1 MDLKNLGVTPKQKY
15 ILEFI
20 EDFAADNRDDKTLRN
35 LSMIMI
41 DKLGISPY
49 EFCNKFNVTTQHF
62 YRIRKAFDEQGT
74 YGIVEKPNAGG
85 KPVKITPD
93 IEKAVIKA
101 FIEPL
106 VNEGK
111 YLTDQEV
118 FNSLS
123 DDVKEK
129 VGIRTIQDIR
139 QAHGLVHLKGSK
151 KNGQCSSR
159 LC

>member
-20 EDFAADNRDDKTLRN
+20 EDFAAESKDDKTLRN
-35 LSMIMI
+35 VSMVMI

-49 EFCNKFNVTTQHF
+49 EFCSKFNVTTQHF
-62 YRIRKAFDEQGT
+62 YRIRKAFEEQGSD
-74 YGIVEKPNAGG
+74 GIVEKPNAGG

-106 VNEGK
+106 VNQGT
-111 YLTDQEV
+111 YLTDEEV
-118 FNSLS
+118 YESLS
-123 DDVKEK
+123 GDIKEK
-129 VGIRTIQDIR
+129 IGIRSIQDIR
-139 QAHGLVHLKGSK
+139 QAHGLVHLKGGK
-151 KNGQCSSR
+151 KN
-159 LC
+159 